1 MFELT
6 WIINEWRRNK
16 REKLFNPSRP
26 GLRLRKTSRQ
36 TIAGVFCLCVL
47 FLSSCFYLLP
57 VYSRHLLRCL
67 PPSLPPSTGW
77 AGVHMIKPASQVIT
91 WRCQIKRPLIQMR
104 SEISK
109 SVIASA
115 ATAHPHA
122 GDAEEI
128 WELGGAAGR
137 QRQHSAFHS
146 YINITNVGNRAEHV
160 RVHPSVFIC
169 ITQPACPLLAAG
181 ILDGGCSAT
190 STREAPLYCQTWL
203 MRFLLRVSPKVR
215 GWKCMNPNVLW
226 SCHECSGHPVLPCFP
241 FIWISCFCTKKKK
254 KIKRKIKVS
263 VSNLDL
269 NKPSTLINSDRNHC
283 A

>member
-1 MFELT
+1 MFALT
-6 WIINEWRRNK
+6 WIISEWRRNK
-16 REKLFNPSRP
+16 RENLFNPSRP
-26 GLRLRKTSRQ
+26 GLRLRKTRP
-36 TIAGVFCLCVL
+36 ANNRRRLLFVCFVFVL
-47 FLSSCFYLLP
+47 LLLFASCLLP
-57 VYSRHLLRCL
+57 PPSPL

-109 SVIASA
+109 SVVASA

-215 GWKCMNPNVLW
+215 GWKCMNPNGLW
-226 SCHECSGHPVLPCFP
+226 SCHECSGHPVLPCSS
-241 FIWISCFCTKKKK
+241 FI
-254 KIKRKIKVS
+254 
-263 VSNLDL
+263 
-269 NKPSTLINSDRNHC
+269 
-283 A
+283 